1 MATESFPNIQEGGLS
16 DGAIIETFR
25 AAGAIDLWSPV
36 VLVAAGSGENFPR
49 VDDTTNLGD
58 EDAIGIAVGPKRA
71 SGKAADAAADSVQV
85 CVFGMCKGK
94 VDGNAANI
102 GLGDFLQT
110 GDDPGTAEKLAPFD
124 SPATFTE
131 AGLQAELDLKMGKT
145 LGKALK
151 ASTVD
156 GDIIPVFVC
165 AVGGIP

>member
-1 MATESFPNIQEGGLS
+1 MATESIPNVQEGALS
-16 DGAIIETFR
+16 EGAIIESFI
-25 AAGAIDLWSPV
+25 ADGAVLLWAPV
-36 VLVAAGSGENFPR
+36 VLKAAGTGENFPR
-49 VDDTTNLGD
+49 VDDVAGLGD
-58 EDAIGIAVGPKRA
+58 EDVIGVAVGPKLA
-71 SGKAADAAADSVQV
+71 SGKAADAAGDRVQV
-85 CVFGMCKGK
+85 CVFGMCKCK

-102 GLGDFLQT
+102 ALGDFLQT
-110 GDDPGTAEKLAPFD
+110 GATSGDAEKLVPFD

-151 ASTVD
+151 ASTAD